1 MTCKEQFPSS
11 ISSHQHVET
20 ILRSLRDYVG
30 IHRVIFDDADNI
42 GDTEL
47 VWWNDEYESIRVKPV
62 AYRQSI
68 MATYH
73 EPHIAMSFVRHAWDD
88 GQCHQIFELS
98 EETVDRY
105 RPPETL
111 VRIEVTWIRLGDLIL
126 EIGSDLSEMTRL
138 ELELIAQ
145 REAYSQATR
154 ETLLSIERTRIS
166 RDLHDSII
174 QSLFAIS
181 LNLRA
186 RDDKEWAIESI
197 HQVITEIRS
206 TIFEMMPLSRRPL
219 TESIETIVTLFAGAW
234 LTPPVLTLHI
244 EREIPDD
251 LVLDVEN
258 VVKESLS
265 NAARHARATTVTVDV
280 RVTTTRIDVTVRD
293 NGIGPNGKT
302 RRKAGITSLALRAT
316 DRGGTYS
323 LTEAE
328 GGGTVMH
335 WACPIA

>member
-1 MTCKEQFPSS
+1 MTCKEIFPPSLSS
-11 ISSHQHVET
+11 QQYTEI

-30 IHRVIFDDADNI
+30 IHRVIFDDADRI

-62 AYRQSI
+62 VYRQSI

-73 EPHIAMSFVRHAWDD
+73 EPQVALSFVRTAWEK

-111 VRIEVTWIRLGDLIL
+111 VRIEVTWVRLGDLIL

-138 ELELIAQ
+138 EMELIAQ

-206 TIFEMMPLSRRPL
+206 TIFEMSPTTRRPL
-219 TESIETIVTLFAGAW
+219 TETIESIVSLFASAW
-234 LTPPVLTLHI
+234 LAPPVLTLHI
-244 EREIPDD
+244 ERELPND
-251 LVLDVEN
+251 LELDVEN
-258 VVKESLS
+258 VIKESLS

-280 RVTTTRIDVTVRD
+280 RVTTTRVDITVQD
-293 NGIGPNGKT
+293 NGVGLGGKK

-316 DRGGTYS
+316 ERGGQYS
-323 LTEAE
+323 LSEAE
-328 GGGTVMH
+328 NGGTVMQ
-335 WACPIA
+335 WTCPIN

>member
-1 MTCKEQFPSS
+1 MACQELFPST
-11 ISSHQHVET
+11 ISSPHHIEL

-30 IHRVIFDDADNI
+30 IHRIIFDDADNI

-47 VWWNDEYESIRVKPV
+47 VWWNDGYELIRVKPV
-62 AYRQSI
+62 LYRQSI

-73 EPHIAMSFVRHAWDD
+73 EPHVALAFVRDAWTN
-88 GQCHQIFELS
+88 GESHQIFELS

-111 VRIEVTWIRLGDLIL
+111 VRIEVSWIRLGDLIV

-145 REAYSQATR
+145 REAYSQANR

-206 TIFEMMPLSRRPL
+206 TIFDILPASRRPL
-219 TESIETIVTLFAGAW
+219 TETVETMVALFASAW
-234 LTPPVLTLHI
+234 PTPPILTLHV

-251 LVLDVEN
+251 LVVDVEN

-280 RVTTTRIDVTVRD
+280 RVTTTDIDITVQD
-293 NGIGPNGKT
+293 NGIGPSGMK
-302 RRKAGITSLALRAT
+302 RRRAGITSLALRAK
-316 DRGGTYS
+316 DHGGTYS
-323 LTEAE
+323 LTEAQH
-328 GGGTVMH
+328 GGTVMH
-335 WACPIA
+335 WACPIS

>member
-1 MTCKEQFPSS
+1 MTCKEIFPSS
-11 ISSHQHVET
+11 LSSQQYTEI

-30 IHRVIFDDADNI
+30 IHRVIFDDADRI

-62 AYRQSI
+62 VYRQSI

-73 EPHIAMSFVRHAWDD
+73 EPQVALSFVRTAWEK

-111 VRIEVTWIRLGDLIL
+111 VRIEVTWVRLGDLIL
-126 EIGSDLSEMTRL
+126 EIGSDFSEMTRL
-138 ELELIAQ
+138 EMELIAQ

-166 RDLHDSII
+166 RDLHDSIV

-206 TIFEMMPLSRRPL
+206 TIFEMSPTTRRPL
-219 TESIETIVTLFAGAW
+219 TETIESIVSLFASAW
-234 LTPPVLTLHI
+234 LAPPVLTLHI
-244 EREIPDD
+244 ERELPND
-251 LVLDVEN
+251 LELDVEN
-258 VVKESLS
+258 VIKESLS

-280 RVTTTRIDVTVRD
+280 RVTTTRVDITVQD
-293 NGIGPNGKT
+293 NGVGPGGKK

-316 DRGGTYS
+316 ERGGQYS

-328 GGGTVMH
+328 NGGTVMQ
-335 WACPIA
+335 WTCPIN

>member
-1 MTCKEQFPSS
+1 MTCKEVFPSS
-11 ISSHQHVET
+11 LSSQQYTEI

-30 IHRVIFDDADNI
+30 IHRVIFDDADRI

-62 AYRQSI
+62 VYRQSI

-73 EPHIAMSFVRHAWDD
+73 EPQVALSFVRTAWEK

-111 VRIEVTWIRLGDLIL
+111 VRIEVTWVRLGDLIL

-138 ELELIAQ
+138 EMELIAQ

-206 TIFEMMPLSRRPL
+206 TIFEMSPSTRRPL
-219 TESIETIVTLFAGAW
+219 TEAIEGIVSLFASAW
-234 LTPPVLTLHI
+234 LAPPVLTLHI
-244 EREIPDD
+244 ERELPND
-251 LVLDVEN
+251 LELDVEN
-258 VVKESLS
+258 VIKESLS

-280 RVTTTRIDVTVRD
+280 RVTTTRVDITVQD
-293 NGIGPNGKT
+293 NGIGPGSKK

-316 DRGGTYS
+316 DRGGQYS

-328 GGGTVMH
+328 NGGTVMQ
-335 WACPIA
+335 WTCPIN

>member
-1 MTCKEQFPSS
+1 MTCKELFPSS
-11 ISSHQHVET
+11 ISSQQHTET

-30 IHRVIFDDADNI
+30 IHRVIFDDANRI

-47 VWWNDEYESIRVKPV
+47 IWWNDEYESIRVKPV
-62 AYRQSI
+62 LYRQSM
-68 MATYH
+68 MATFH
-73 EPHIAMSFVRHAWDD
+73 EPHVALSFVRTAWEE

-111 VRIEVTWIRLGDLIL
+111 VRIEVSWIRLGDLIV

-206 TIFEMMPLSRRPL
+206 TIFEMAPLSRRPL
-219 TESIETIVTLFAGAW
+219 TESIETVVALFAGAW

-265 NAARHARATTVTVDV
+265 NAARHARATTVAVDV
-280 RVTTTRIDVTVRD
+280 HVTTTNIDIIVQDDGV
-293 NGIGPNGKT
+293 GPSGMK
-302 RRKAGITSLALRAT
+302 RRRAGITSLALRAT
-316 DRGGTYS
+316 DHGGTYS
-323 LTEAE
+323 LTEAQ

-335 WACPIA
+335 WACPIK

>member
-1 MTCKEQFPSS
+1 MTCKEIFPSS
-11 ISSHQHVET
+11 LSSQQYTEI

-30 IHRVIFDDADNI
+30 IHRVIFDDADRI

-62 AYRQSI
+62 VYRQSI

-73 EPHIAMSFVRHAWDD
+73 EPQVALSFVRTAWEK

-111 VRIEVTWIRLGDLIL
+111 VRIEVTWVRLGDLIL

-138 ELELIAQ
+138 EMELIAQ

-174 QSLFAIS
+174 QNLFAIS

-206 TIFEMMPLSRRPL
+206 TIFEMSPTTRRPL
-219 TESIETIVTLFAGAW
+219 TETIESIVSLFASAW
-234 LTPPVLTLHI
+234 LAPPVLTLHI
-244 EREIPDD
+244 ERELPND
-251 LVLDVEN
+251 LELDVEN
-258 VVKESLS
+258 VIKESLS

-280 RVTTTRIDVTVRD
+280 RVTTTRVDITVQD
-293 NGIGPNGKT
+293 NGVGPGGKK

-316 DRGGTYS
+316 ERGGQYS

-328 GGGTVMH
+328 NGGTVMQ
-335 WACPIA
+335 WTCPIN

>member
-1 MTCKEQFPSS
+1 MTCRELFPPS
-11 ISSHQHVET
+11 ISSHHHIET

-30 IHRVIFDDADNI
+30 IHRIIFDDADRI

-62 AYRQSI
+62 VYRQSI
-68 MATYH
+68 MATYF
-73 EPHIAMSFVRHAWDD
+73 EPHIALAYVDEAWQT
-88 GQCHQIFELS
+88 GTSHQIFELS

-111 VRIEVTWIRLGDLIL
+111 VRIEVTWIRLGDLVV

-138 ELELIAQ
+138 EMELIAQ

-166 RDLHDSII
+166 RDMHDSII

-186 RDDKEWAIESI
+186 RDDKEWAIEAI
-197 HQVITEIRS
+197 HHVITEIRS
-206 TIFEMMPLSRRPL
+206 TIFEMTPLSRRPL
-219 TESIETIVTLFAGAW
+219 TETIENIVALFANAW
-234 LTPPVLTLHI
+234 STPPVLSLHI

-251 LVLDVEN
+251 LVHDVEN

-265 NAARHARATTVTVDV
+265 NAARHARAQNVKVDV
-280 RVTTTRIDVTVRD
+280 HVTTSHIDITVQD
-293 NGIGPNGKT
+293 DGVGPSGKK

-316 DRGGTYS
+316 DRGGSYS
-323 LTEAE
+323 LTEAP
-328 GGGTVMH
+328 GGGTVMQ
-335 WACPIA
+335 WTCPIN

>member
-1 MTCKEQFPSS
+1 
-11 ISSHQHVET
+11 
-20 ILRSLRDYVG
+20 
-30 IHRVIFDDADNI
+30 
-42 GDTEL
+42 
-47 VWWNDEYESIRVKPV
+47 
-62 AYRQSI
+62 

-73 EPHIAMSFVRHAWDD
+73 EPHVALSFVRKAWDK
-88 GQCHQIFELS
+88 GQCCQIFELS

-111 VRIEVTWIRLGDLIL
+111 VRIEVTWVRLGDLIL

-138 ELELIAQ
+138 EMELIAQ

-206 TIFEMMPLSRRPL
+206 TIFEMAPTSRRPL
-219 TESIETIVTLFAGAW
+219 TETIESIVALFAGAW
-234 LTPPVLTLHI
+234 LTPPVLTLHV
-244 EREIPDD
+244 ERELPND
-251 LVLDVEN
+251 LELDVEN

-280 RVTTTRIDVTVRD
+280 RVTTTRIDITVRD
-293 NGIGPNGKT
+293 NGIGPSGKK

-316 DRGGTYS
+316 ERGGQYS

-328 GGGTVMH
+328 NGGTVMQ
-335 WACPIA
+335 WTCPIN

>member
-1 MTCKEQFPSS
+1 MTCKEIFPSS
-11 ISSHQHVET
+11 LSSQQYTEI

-30 IHRVIFDDADNI
+30 IHRVIFDDADRI

-62 AYRQSI
+62 VYRQSI

-73 EPHIAMSFVRHAWDD
+73 EPQVALSFVRTAWEK

-111 VRIEVTWIRLGDLIL
+111 VRIEVTWVRLGDLIL
-126 EIGSDLSEMTRL
+126 EIGSDFSEMTRL
-138 ELELIAQ
+138 EMELIAQ

-197 HQVITEIRS
+197 HQIITEIRS
-206 TIFEMMPLSRRPL
+206 TIFEMSPTTRRPL
-219 TESIETIVTLFAGAW
+219 TETIESIVSLFASAW
-234 LTPPVLTLHI
+234 LAPPVLTLHI
-244 EREIPDD
+244 ERELPND
-251 LVLDVEN
+251 LELDVEN
-258 VVKESLS
+258 VIKESLS

-280 RVTTTRIDVTVRD
+280 RVTTTRVDITVQD
-293 NGIGPNGKT
+293 NGVGPGGKK

-316 DRGGTYS
+316 ERGGQYS

-328 GGGTVMH
+328 NGGTVMQ
-335 WACPIA
+335 WTCPIN

>member
-1 MTCKEQFPSS
+1 MTCKELFPSS
-11 ISSHQHVET
+11 ISSHQHTET

-30 IHRVIFDDADNI
+30 IHRIIFDDAGRV

-47 VWWNDEYESIRVKPV
+47 VWWNDAYELIRVKPV
-62 AYRQSI
+62 LYRQSI

-73 EPHIAMSFVRHAWDD
+73 EPSVALSYVREAWEK

-98 EETVDRY
+98 EDTVDRY
-105 RPPETL
+105 RPPEML
-111 VRIEVTWIRLGDLIL
+111 VRIEVVWVRLGDFIL

-174 QSLFAIS
+174 QSLFAVS

-186 RDDKEWAIESI
+186 RDDKEWAIEAI

-206 TIFEMMPLSRRPL
+206 TIFEMTPMSRRPL
-219 TESIETIVTLFAGAW
+219 TETIENIVALFASAW
-234 LTPPVLTLHI
+234 STPPALSLHI

-251 LVLDVEN
+251 LVHDVEN

-265 NAARHARATTVTVDV
+265 NAARHARAQTVKVDV
-280 RVTTTRIDVTVRD
+280 HVTTSHIEITVQD
-293 NGIGPNGKT
+293 DGIGPSGKN

-316 DRGGTYS
+316 DRGGSYS
-323 LTEAE
+323 LIEAPS
-328 GGGTVMH
+328 GGTVMQ
-335 WACPIA
+335 WSCPID

>member
-1 MTCKEQFPSS
+1 MTCKEIFPSS
-11 ISSHQHVET
+11 LSSQQYTEI

-30 IHRVIFDDADNI
+30 IHRVIFDDADRI

-62 AYRQSI
+62 VYRQSI

-73 EPHIAMSFVRHAWDD
+73 EPQVALSFVRTAWEK

-111 VRIEVTWIRLGDLIL
+111 VRIEVTWVRLGDLIL

-138 ELELIAQ
+138 EMELIAQ

-206 TIFEMMPLSRRPL
+206 TIFEMSPTTRRPL
-219 TESIETIVTLFAGAW
+219 TETIESIVSLFASAW
-234 LTPPVLTLHI
+234 LAPPVLTLHI
-244 EREIPDD
+244 ERELPND
-251 LVLDVEN
+251 LELDVEN
-258 VVKESLS
+258 VIKESLS

-280 RVTTTRIDVTVRD
+280 RVTTTRVDITVQD
-293 NGIGPNGKT
+293 NGVGPGGKK

-316 DRGGTYS
+316 ERGGQYS

-328 GGGTVMH
+328 NGGTVMQ
-335 WACPIA
+335 WTCPIN

>member
-1 MTCKEQFPSS
+1 MTCKEPFPSS
-11 ISSHQHVET
+11 ISSHQHTEI
-20 ILRSLRDYVG
+20 ILRTLRDYVG
-30 IHRVIFDDADNI
+30 IHRVIFDDANRI
-42 GDTEL
+42 SDTEL
-47 VWWNDEYESIRVKPV
+47 LWWNDEYESIRVKPV
-62 AYRQSI
+62 TYRQSI

-73 EPHIAMSFVRHAWDD
+73 EPHIALSFVRDAWDNS
-88 GQCHQIFELS
+88 QSHQIFELS

-111 VRIEVTWIRLGDLIL
+111 VRIEVSWIRLGDLIV
-126 EIGSDLSEMTRL
+126 EIGSDQSEMTRL

-174 QSLFAIS
+174 QTLFAIS

-186 RDDKEWAIESI
+186 HGDKEWAIESI

-206 TIFEMMPLSRRPL
+206 TIFEMTPKSQRPL
-219 TESIETIVTLFAGAW
+219 TETIQSIVALFASAW
-234 LTPPVLTLHI
+234 LTPPTLTLHI
-244 EREIPDD
+244 EREIPND
-251 LVLDVEN
+251 VELDVES

-280 RVTTTRIDVTVRD
+280 RVTTTHIDVVVQD
-293 NGIGPNGKT
+293 NGIGPSGKK

-316 DRGGTYS
+316 NRGGQYS
-323 LTEAE
+323 LTEAD

-335 WACPIA
+335 WGCPIE

>member
-1 MTCKEQFPSS
+1 MTCKEVFPSS
-11 ISSHQHVET
+11 LSSQQHTET

-30 IHRVIFDDADNI
+30 IHRVIFDDANRI

-62 AYRQSI
+62 VYRQSI

-73 EPHIAMSFVRHAWDD
+73 EPHVALSFVRTAWEK

-111 VRIEVTWIRLGDLIL
+111 VRIEVTWVRLGDLIL

-138 ELELIAQ
+138 EMELIAQ

-186 RDDKEWAIESI
+186 REEKEWAIEAI

-206 TIFEMMPLSRRPL
+206 TIFEMTPTSRRPL
-219 TESIETIVTLFAGAW
+219 TETIESIVALFANAW
-234 LTPPVLTLHI
+234 STPPALSLHI

-251 LVLDVEN
+251 LVHDVEN

-265 NAARHARATTVTVDV
+265 NAARHARAQTVKVDV
-280 RVTTTRIDVTVRD
+280 HVTPSRIEITVQD
-293 NGIGPNGKT
+293 DGIGPSGKK

-316 DRGGTYS
+316 DRGGSYS
-323 LTEAE
+323 LTEAP
-328 GGGTVMH
+328 GGGTVMQ
-335 WACPIA
+335 WTCPIN

>member
-1 MTCKEQFPSS
+1 MTCKELFPPS
-11 ISSHQHVET
+11 ISSQQHVET
-20 ILRSLRDYVG
+20 IFRSMRDYVG
-30 IHRVIFDDADNI
+30 IHRVIFDDADRI

-73 EPHIAMSFVRHAWDD
+73 EPQIALSFVRDAWDN
-88 GQCHQIFELS
+88 GQSHQIFELS

-111 VRIEVTWIRLGDLIL
+111 VRIEVSWIRLGDLIV

-219 TESIETIVTLFAGAW
+219 TESIENIVALFAGAW
-234 LTPPVLTLHI
+234 MTPPVLTLHI

-265 NAARHARATTVTVDV
+265 NAARHARATAVTIDV
-280 RVTTTRIDVTVRD
+280 RVTTTKIDITVQD
-293 NGIGPNGKT
+293 NGVGPSGMK

-316 DRGGTYS
+316 DRGGEYS

-335 WACPIA
+335 WVCPIA

>member
-1 MTCKEQFPSS
+1 MTCKEPFPSS
-11 ISSHQHVET
+11 ISSQQHTET
-20 ILRSLRDYVG
+20 ILRALRDYVG
-30 IHRVIFDDADNI
+30 IHRVVFDDAGRI

-47 VWWNDEYESIRVKPV
+47 VWWNDEYESIRIKPV
-62 AYRQSI
+62 LYRQSI

-73 EPHIAMSFVRHAWDD
+73 EPKVALSFVRNAWEN
-88 GQCHQIFELS
+88 GQCQQIFELS

-111 VRIEVTWIRLGDLIL
+111 VRIDVTWIRLDDLIL

-206 TIFEMMPLSRRPL
+206 TIFEMTPTSRRPL
-219 TESIETIVTLFAGAW
+219 TETIERIVALFASAW
-234 LTPPVLTLHI
+234 STPPKLSLHI

-251 LVLDVEN
+251 LVHDVEN

-265 NAARHARATTVTVDV
+265 NAARHAKATTVKVDV
-280 RVTTTRIDVTVRD
+280 HVTTSRIDITVQD
-293 NGIGPNGKT
+293 DGIGPSGMK

-323 LTEAE
+323 LTAGEH
-328 GGGTVMH
+328 GGTLMQ
-335 WACPIA
+335 WSCPIS